1 MGKKKS
7 NYYGENSYYKN
18 THPAEIYLLSQFM
31 CSTKDVYKRNWIL
44 FLQIYLEWEAG

>member
-31 CSTKDVYKRNWIL
+31 CSTKDVHKRK
-44 FLQIYLEWEAG
+44 